1 MPTMLPMGIASG
13 RIKDV
18 AKPITEHIAN
28 SIFGISKHN
37 SMAMM
42 NVKMPVVNQR
52 NTIRMPANVAI
63 VGSHQSTCQTIDLPE
78 SRNNPTYRSAIRI
91 DNMK

>member
-1 MPTMLPMGIASG
+1 MPTVLLMGIAFG
-13 RIKDV
+13 RTKDAV
-18 AKPITEHIAN
+18 NPITEHIAN
-28 SIFGISKHN
+28 SIFGISRHS

-52 NTIRMPANVAI
+52 NTIRIPANVAI
-63 VGSHQSTCQTIDLPE
+63 VGNHQSTCHSIDLPD

-91 DNMK
+91 NTRK